1 MSTASE
7 SPTSAQPET
16 AQETSETPEAP
27 RVNVYAF
34 TEEELSAHLI
44 SLGQPKFRARQICD
58 WVYKRGVRS
67 FDEMSNLP
75 KALRATLSAQLCF
88 GNLELAISQVS
99 QDGTEKRLYRL
110 PDGQMIES
118 VLMPY
123 QDGRRTACI
132 SSQAGCAMGCSFCA
146 TGQMGFSRHLTA
158 EEIFE
163 QAQAFSAELQQRG
176 ERLTNCVFMG
186 MGEPFH
192 NYDQMIR
199 AIHLIK
205 DRLGIG
211 ARRITVSTVGLVPKI
226 LRFAEE
232 GLQVKL
238 AISLHS
244 SRDEERGAMM
254 PVNRRY
260 PIAQLID
267 ACHQFVKKTKRRI
280 TFEWALIQ
288 GENDSVAE
296 ARRLAELLKGLLCHV
311 NVIPLNPT
319 SGYDGAP
326 SDPERV
332 NRFIDTLNRAGVPA
346 TIRVRRGIDI
356 DAGCGQLKS
365 EAERAS
371 LVQIEART

>member
-1 MSTASE
+1 MSPQDPA
-7 SPTSAQPET
+7 PTPAK
-16 AQETSETPEAP
+16 
-27 RVNVYAF
+27 VNVYGL
-34 TEEELSAHLI
+34 TEDQLNAHLI
-44 SLGQPKFRARQICD
+44 ALGQPKFRARQVCEWI
-58 WVYKRGVRS
+58 YQRGANS
-67 FDEMSNLP
+67 FESMSNLP
-75 KALRATLSAQLCF
+75 KGLRAQLESELCF
-88 GNLELAISQVS
+88 GNLQVAISQVS
-99 QDGTEKRLYRL
+99 KDGTEKRLYRL

-146 TGQMGFSRHLTA
+146 TGQMGFARHLSA

-163 QAQAFSAELQQRG
+163 QAQLFSAELQQRG

-192 NYDQMIR
+192 NYDQLIR

-254 PVNRRY
+254 PVNRKY
-260 PIAQLID
+260 PIATLID
-267 ACHQFVKKTKRRI
+267 ACRVFVEKTRRRI

-288 GENDSVAE
+288 GENDSVEE
-296 ARRLAELLKGLLCHV
+296 AKRLASLLNGLLCHV

-319 SGYDGAP
+319 QGYAGAP
-326 SDPERV
+326 SDSERV
-332 NRFIDTLNRAGVPA
+332 DRFVQTLNRSGVPA

-371 LVQIEART
+371 LVQIES

>member
-1 MSTASE
+1 MSPDPIDSTAEKCRS
-7 SPTSAQPET
+7 
-16 AQETSETPEAP
+16 
-27 RVNVYAF
+27 NVY
-34 TEEELSAHLI
+34 ELDERQLNDELI
-44 SLGQPKFRARQICD
+44 GLGQPQFRARQVTEWI
-58 WVYKRGVRS
+58 YQRGVTS
-67 FDEMSNLP
+67 FDEMTNLP
-75 KALRATLSAQLCF
+75 KSLRELLQTRYRFGTLEVAVDQR
-88 GNLELAISQVS
+88 S
-99 QDGTEKRLYRL
+99 QDGTQKRLYRL

-146 TGQMGFSRHLTA
+146 TGQMGFARHLTA

-163 QAQAFSAELQQRG
+163 QAQLFSTELQRRG

-186 MGEPFH
+186 TGEPFH
-192 NYDQMIR
+192 NYDELIR
-199 AIHLIK
+199 AIHLIH

-211 ARRITVSTVGLVPKI
+211 ARKMTVSTVGLVPKI
-226 LRFAEE
+226 RRFAEE

-244 SRDEERGAMM
+244 TLDEERSQIM

-260 PIAQLID
+260 PIAELIS
-267 ACHQFVKKTKRRI
+267 ACHDFVAVTKRRI

-288 GENDSVAE
+288 GQNDSEEE
-296 ARRLAELLKGLLCHV
+296 ALRLARLLRGLLCHV

-319 SGYDGAP
+319 SGYAGAP
-326 SDPERV
+326 SDPARV
-332 NRFIDTLNRAGVPA
+332 NRFIETLNDRGIPA

-365 EAERAS
+365 QNEKKNQ
-371 LVQIEART
+371 LTQIEG

>member
-1 MSTASE
+1 MSVAQAKNLYALSE
-7 SPTSAQPET
+7 
-16 AQETSETPEAP
+16 QE
-27 RVNVYAF
+27 F
-34 TEEELSAHLI
+34 TEALLALK
-44 SLGQPKFRARQICD
+44 QPKFRAKQICD
-58 WVYKRGVRS
+58 WVYQKGVTS

-75 KALRATLSAQLCF
+75 KTLRQTLSEAFYF
-88 GNLELAISQVS
+88 GHLHLVTQQRA

-110 PDGQMIES
+110 PDHKLIES

-123 QDGRRTACI
+123 ADGRRTACI

-146 TGQMGFSRHLTA
+146 TGQMGFDRHLSP

-163 QAQAFSAELQQRG
+163 QAQRFSSELQRRG
-176 ERLTNCVFMG
+176 ERLSNIVLMG

-192 NYDQMIR
+192 NYDHVITALKMMME
-199 AIHLIK
+199 
-205 DRLGIG
+205 RLDIG

-226 LRFAEE
+226 RRFAQE

-244 SRDEERGAMM
+244 TLDEERQAIM
-254 PVNRRY
+254 PVNKRY
-260 PIAQLID
+260 PIQELIQ
-267 ACHQFVKKTKRRI
+267 ACHDFVNTTRRRI

-288 GENDSVAE
+288 GQNDTIEEAE
-296 ARRLAELLKGLLCHV
+296 RLAKLLKGLLCHV

-319 SGYDGAP
+319 TGYDGTP

-332 NRFIDTLNRAGVPA
+332 ARFIGILEQRGIPA
-346 TIRVRRGIDI
+346 TIRMRRGIDI

-365 EAERAS
+365 STQEHHPLIQLEG
-371 LVQIEART
+371 